1 MSQLQQLRT
10 TPPYDEPWKTATL
23 VNLLAN
29 GRLNSVGSVTLTQ
42 NGTTTVLSDNHI
54 RRGNKLFLTP
64 ITANAAAVTGLW
76 YDPASVPEA
85 GGMITLNHS
94 AVNQADLDF
103 DYVLFV

>member
-10 TPPYDEPWKTATL
+10 TPPYDEAWKTATL

-42 NGTTTVLSDNHI
+42 NGTSTTLSDNHI
-54 RRGNKLFLTP
+54 RRGSKLFLAPT
-64 ITANAAAVTGLW
+64 TANAVSVAGLW

-94 AVNQADLDF
+94 AVNQADLNF
-103 DYVLFV
+103 DYVVFA